1 MGRQLYLQNGKI
13 LLFIDAMFN
22 SQMVVQRC
30 IIFVRDIAVF
40 TRHELC
46 GLLVLVSDVSLDG
59 AFMDPLITI
68 LTLHLIRICNGGHNH
83 IISSIVY

>member
-1 MGRQLYLQNGKI
+1 MGRQLQNEEI

-22 SQMVVQRC
+22 PQMVVQRC

-59 AFMDPLITI
+59 VSMDPLITI
-68 LTLHLIRICNGGHNH
+68 LTLHLIRICNGGPNH
-83 IISSIVY
+83 ISSIV